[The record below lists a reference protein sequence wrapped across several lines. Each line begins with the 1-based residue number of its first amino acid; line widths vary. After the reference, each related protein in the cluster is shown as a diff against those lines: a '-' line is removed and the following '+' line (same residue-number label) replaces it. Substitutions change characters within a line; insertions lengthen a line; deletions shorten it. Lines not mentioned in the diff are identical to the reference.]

1 MSQNNH
7 PHRPLMVQ
15 APVRA
20 LDPDGLAVVTAGT
33 IGFAV
38 GVAVCWWAYP
48 QLAATGRGWYLGV
61 SVTGMVIGL
70 LGLGFGLF
78 RKSRRRRAGGDA
90 STGTAVGPASP
101 EALTTDADAPAGGEE
116 PGTAPRR
123 ALPSGPTM
131 RF

>member
-38 GVAVCWWAYP
+38 GVAVCWWTYP
-48 QLAATGRGWYLGV
+48 QLAATERGWYLGV
-61 SVTGMVIGL
+61 AVTGTVIGL
-70 LGLGFGLF
+70 LGLAFGLF
-78 RKSRRRRAGGDA
+78 RKSRRRSGGDIPLDDSA
-90 STGTAVGPASP
+90 ATTVLEADGP
-101 EALTTDADAPAGGEE
+101 DAEEPAGEEE
-116 PGTAPRR
+116 PGTTPRR
-123 ALPSGPTM
+123 ALS
-131 RF
+131 